1 MDSVNEASQTMH
13 CAIEAFERRMT
24 LRIYAV
30 GVGVVAAAT
39 LLQHFW
45 T

>member
-1 MDSVNEASQTMH
+1 MH
-13 CAIEAFERRMT
+13 SAIEGFERRMT
-24 LRIYAV
+24 LRLC
-30 GVGVVAAAT
+30 VVAVAVMLAET